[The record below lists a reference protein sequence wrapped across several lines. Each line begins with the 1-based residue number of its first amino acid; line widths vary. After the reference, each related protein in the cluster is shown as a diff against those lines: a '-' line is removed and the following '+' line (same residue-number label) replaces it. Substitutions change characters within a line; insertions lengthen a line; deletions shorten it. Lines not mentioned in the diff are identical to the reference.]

1 MSYIPTNS
9 MLCAKKTIVTG
20 CGYVYM
26 EIHLYLI
33 KVVRLDWW
41 NLLYTELMP

>member
-1 MSYIPTNS
+1 MNF
-9 MLCAKKTIVTG
+9 MLCVKKIIVIG

-26 EIHLYLI
+26 EIYLYLI

-41 NLLYTELMP
+41 NLLYMELMF